1 MSFDAATSYR
11 LLLAA
16 IVIGAGAGGP
26 VGCVVAE
33 KKGAWIG
40 TLAGAAAAALCTGLL
55 AQSSL
60 LRGERPFLI
69 ATLLAAAGCGLLAGF
84 FFGFS
89 ALIMRSLAR
98 QPPSAGMATMQT
110 INVEVFNP
118 WFGVAFVAT
127 PAACALV
134 MILSLVHWHHPAATY
149 MLIGGALYL
158 LGTLWVTVLFNI
170 PRNNAL
176 AAVEATAPEAP
187 QLWSGYLRT
196 WTAWNHVRTA
206 GALAAALVLMLGLIE
221 G

>member
-1 MSFDAATSYR
+1 MSFDAATSY

-16 IVIGAGAGGP
+16 IGIGAGAGGP
-26 VGCVVAE
+26 VGYVVAG
-33 KKGAWIG
+33 KKGAWRG
-40 TLAGAAAAALCTGLL
+40 TLAGAAGAVLCTGVL
-55 AQSSL
+55 AQSDL
-60 LRGERPFLI
+60 LHAERPLLI

-98 QPPSAGMATMQT
+98 QPPSSGMATMQT

-134 MILSLVHWHHPAATY
+134 MILSLFHWHHPAAIYT
-149 MLIGGALYL
+149 LVGGALYL

-170 PRNNAL
+170 PRNDAL
-176 AAVEATAPEAP
+176 AAVAATAPDAP
-187 QLWSGYLRT
+187 DLWSSYLRT

-206 GALAAALVLMLGLIE
+206 GALAAAIVLMLGLIVA
-221 G
+221 